1 MRIMNVISS
10 HNYKHE
16 ILTETVNKVA
26 LSDQDDKRI
35 ICEDGINTY
44 PYGHY
49 KTLSGGNWECS
60 GTTWSC
66 SLTNPLFGTCSK

>member
-49 KTLSGGNWECS
+49 KTLSGGN
-60 GTTWSC
+60 
-66 SLTNPLFGTCSK
+66 